1 MQWRCGGDNL
11 KVDALLVHELLQAG
25 RAFIFQNL
33 EERTEAAVREVGVE
47 DLLGTVE
54 FLCAA

>member
-11 KVDALLVHELLQAG
+11 KVDALLLHELLQAG
-25 RAFIFQNL
+25 RAFIVQNL
-33 EERTEAAVREVGVE
+33 EERTKAAVREVGVE